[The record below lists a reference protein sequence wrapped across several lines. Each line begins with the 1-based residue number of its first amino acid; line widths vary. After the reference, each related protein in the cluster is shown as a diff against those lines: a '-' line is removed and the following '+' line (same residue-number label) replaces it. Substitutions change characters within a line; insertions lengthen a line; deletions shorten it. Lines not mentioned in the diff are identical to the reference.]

1 MYRIS
6 YNSTGVQNRLS
17 QYRCTEPV
25 TVKVYRTS
33 YHSKYSAG
41 VQNQLSESDLL
52 AHLMTSVDVL
62 HGAVAP
68 AQPRLPALPGLLPH
82 SDRGPEIIFI
92 SLCHRFLSEAEAGV
106 VTIRGLGAS
115 GERGVAVLA
124 SSTLLSPRRSDGH
137 RVT

>member
-1 MYRIS
+1 M
-6 YNSTGVQNRLS
+6 Q
-17 QYRCTEPV
+17 
-25 TVKVYRTS
+25 VYRTS
-33 YHSKYSAG
+33 YHST
-41 VQNQLSESDLL
+41 VISDLL

-106 VTIRGLGAS
+106 VTIRGLRSS